1 MNKFTFLRF
10 CALYLRMDKD
20 DHLHEAA
27 TYVGGPR
34 FKSGTG
40 YNKKSYFAA
49 SVSTAVSSRGSDVT
63 TVFLLIFA

>member
-20 DHLHEAA
+20 DHLNEAA

-40 YNKKSYFAA
+40 DW
-49 SVSTAVSSRGSDVT
+49 V
-63 TVFLLIFA
+63 